1 MTADSNRSQAV
12 MIAIRLALAAVLFA
26 GVTTTIADADLWGH
40 LLFGRDILQ
49 LQGLPSR
56 DAYSFTSDIPWT
68 NHEWLAEVL
77 SWASYSLG
85 GSAGLVALKSAFAFV
100 AIGLV
105 MVA

>member
-1 MTADSNRSQAV
+1 MRADSSRSPTV
-12 MIAIRLALAAVLFA
+12 LTAIRLAVGAAIFA
-26 GVTTTIADADLWGH
+26 GLITTIADADLWGH

-49 LQGLPSR
+49 LRGLPSR

-85 GSAGLVALKSAFAFV
+85 GSVGLVALKAGLAF
-100 AIGLV
+100 
-105 MVA
+105 